1 MTNSN
6 QEEIDALEGQDLT
19 QLIKQGSDPNLII
32 RSPEGEPMSTY
43 AVRLPATV
51 IDRVSVVAKAR
62 GSATGTVMREWII
75 ERLVVEEARPVE
87 DDTALWTAS
96 IGAALAAVPEIAQRT
111 AESLRHS
118 A

>member
-6 QEEIDALEGQDLT
+6 QEEIDAHEGQDLT
-19 QLIKQGSDPNLII
+19 QLIKQGSDPKLVI

-62 GSATGTVMREWII
+62 GSDRHGD
-75 ERLVVEEARPVE
+75 ARM
-87 DDTALWTAS
+87 D
-96 IGAALAAVPEIAQRT
+96 
-111 AESLRHS
+111 H
-118 A
+118 

>member
-6 QEEIDALEGQDLT
+6 QEEIDTLEGQDLP
-19 QLIKQGSDPNLII
+19 QLIQQGSDPNLVI

-43 AVRLPATV
+43 AVRLPATI
-51 IDRVSVVAKAR
+51 IDRVSIAAKAR

-75 ERLVVEEARPVE
+75 ERLVVEEARPIE

-111 AESLRHS
+111 AANLRHS